1 MTANPILWTA
11 VLSILLLIP
20 KAVSEEKPPPRKID
34 TLKSME
40 ELDNSQKLK
49 PGNVISIRFLE
60 DKRAASQ
67 GVVATTGEAYSPYIG
82 LIKAEGLTCR
92 ELAFKIKPELAKL
105 EKGYLVDFRVS
116 PAVDKSFFKNATVLV
131 TLDAEGEHVTRF
143 RDPDLP
149 FVVAFGAVA
158 KQGKFDF
165 AGIPDHKLSGLIEY
179 AGGLTS
185 KNASPK
191 IRVIRKTDQGN
202 KTIVVDGK
210 ALLNKSRE
218 ADLVLQASDVVFFE

>member
-1 MTANPILWTA
+1 MTANPIFWTA
-11 VLSILLLIP
+11 VLSLLLLAS
-20 KAVSEEKPPPRKID
+20 KASCEEKRPAQKID
-34 TLKSME
+34 TLKSMD

-49 PGNVISIRFLE
+49 PGYLISIRFLE
-60 DKRAASQ
+60 DKRDALQ
-67 GVVATTGEAYSPYIG
+67 QYIATTGQIVAPYIG

-131 TLDAEGEHVTRF
+131 TLDAEGEHTTRF

-149 FVVAFGAVA
+149 LVVAFGAFA
-158 KQGKFDF
+158 KQGKFDL
-165 AGIPDHKLSGLIEY
+165 AGFPDHKLSGLIKY

-185 KNASPK
+185 KNAAPK

-202 KTIVVDGK
+202 KTLVVDGK
-210 ALLNKSRE
+210 ALLEQRSE
-218 ADLVLQASDVVFFE
+218 ADLVLLDGDVIIVD

>member
-1 MTANPILWTA
+1 M
-11 VLSILLLIP
+11 LSILLLIP
-20 KAVSEEKPPPRKID
+20 QAVCEEKPPPRKID
-34 TLKSME
+34 SLKSMD

-60 DKRAASQ
+60 DKRDASQ

-105 EKGYLVDFRVS
+105 EKGYLVDFRVVTV
-116 PAVDKSFFKNATVLV
+116 VDKSFFREATVLV
-131 TLDAEGEHVTRF
+131 TLDAVGEVLTRCAY
-143 RDPDLP
+143 PEPP
-149 FVVAFGAVA
+149 FVVAFGAFA

-165 AGIPDHKLSGLIEY
+165 AGIPDHKLSGLIKY

-185 KNASPK
+185 KSDAPK

-202 KTIVVDGK
+202 KTMVVDGK
-210 ALLNKSRE
+210 ALLNKSLG
-218 ADLVLQASDVVFFE
+218 ADVVLQASDVVIVD

>member
-1 MTANPILWTA
+1 MFG
-11 VLSILLLIP
+11 ILLLAP
-20 KAVSEEKPPPRKID
+20 KAGCEEKPPAQKID
-34 TLKSME
+34 TLKSMD

-49 PGNVISIRFLE
+49 PDNIVSIRFLE
-60 DKRAASQ
+60 DKRGAMQ
-67 GVVATTGEAYSPYIG
+67 QIVAVTGEIQVPYIG
-82 LIKAEGLTCR
+82 LVNVNGLTCR

-105 EKGYLVDFRVS
+105 EKGYLVDFGVS
-116 PAVDKSFFKNATVLV
+116 PAVDKSFFRNATVLV
-131 TLDAEGEHVTRF
+131 TLDAEGEHTTRF

-165 AGIPDHKLSGLIEY
+165 AGIPDHKLSGLVKY

-185 KNASPK
+185 KSDAPK
-191 IRVIRKTDQGN
+191 IRVVRKTDQGN

-210 ALLNKSRE
+210 ALLKKSPE
-218 ADLVLQASDVVFFE
+218 ADLVPQASDVVFFE